1 MLKPLIAAL
10 ALAMCAAPA
19 SAIELAGVKNAHD
32 PGTVTRDGD
41 TYFNF
46 TTGKDGIWHSTS
58 KDLVTWSAQARPVF
72 STYPGWIANKIP
84 GFSGSMWAPDVIHMN
99 GYYYLYY
106 SVSAWGTTTSAIG
119 VARSASLKNAAWTD
133 LGIVVESFGGNTE
146 INAIDPALFR
156 DHDGKV
162 YMSYGSFFGGIG
174 VAQIDQ
180 SSGKL
185 AGSVTKV
192 LGGGHQDI
200 EAPYIT
206 RNGEYYYLFVNRGA
220 CCRLA
225 DSTYYVQVLRS
236 TSVTGPYSGARTI
249 LPNTDG
255 KYKGPGHVAVLKQD
269 GCNYVSTHYYDL
281 TDNGNA
287 KLDFLKMTYSGGW
300 PSMTRNFTSFAGCG
314 GITDGAYAIKSRASG
329 KVLTVAGAATANGAM
344 VQQASDSGAKHQSWY
359 VIGQGDGYYS
369 IINAGSLRSLDNYGN
384 STTAGTPIAQWDYWA
399 GSGQKWRFASP
410 ASGYHTVSNQLS
422 GMALDVKGGATE
434 DNAAIVQYPLNNAA
448 NQQWTLQR
456 R

>member
-10 ALAMCAAPA
+10 AMCASPA
-19 SAIELAGVKNAHD
+19 SAIELAGAKNAHD

-46 TTGKDGIWHSTS
+46 TTGKAGIWHSTS
-58 KDLVTWSAQARPVF
+58 KDLITWSGQSKPVF
-72 STYPGWIANKIP
+72 ATYPGWIANKIP
-84 GFSGSMWAPDVIHMN
+84 GFGGDMWAPDVIHMN

-106 SVSAWGTTTSAIG
+106 SVSSWGSTNSAIG
-119 VARSASLKNAAWTD
+119 AARSASLKNPAWTD
-133 LGIVVESFGGNTE
+133 LGIVVESFGGTAE

-180 SSGKL
+180 ASGKL
-185 AGSVTKV
+185 AGSVTRV

-225 DSTYYVQVLRS
+225 DSTYYVEVLRA

-249 LPNTDG
+249 LPNSDG
-255 KYKGPGHVAVLKQD
+255 KYKGPGHVGVLKQD

-281 TDNGNA
+281 SDKGNA
-287 KLDFLKMTYSGGW
+287 KLDILKMSYSGGW
-300 PSMTRNFTSFAGCG
+300 PSMTRNFASFAGCG
-314 GITDGAYAIKSRASG
+314 GISDGAYAIKSRASG
-329 KVLTVAGAATANGAM
+329 KVLTVAGGSTANGAM
-344 VQQASDSGAKHQSWY
+344 VQQAADSGAQHQSWY
-359 VIGQGDGYYS
+359 VLGQGDGNYS

-410 ASGYHTVSNQLS
+410 AALFHTVSNQLS
-422 GMALDVKGGATE
+422 GMALDLKGGSAQE
-434 DNAAIVQYPLNNAA
+434 NAAVIQSPLNNAS
-448 NQQWTLQR
+448 NQQWALQR